1 MQSLEQRQEQRQAA
15 ARVLSRDDA
24 ERLVA
29 SVLATMA
36 DLEKVLAHETAHVR
50 VGRVR
55 DGLAEEAKKSELAS
69 AYLRGL
75 EAVKA
80 NAVALARFAPEAIER
95 LKTAHAAF
103 GRIVETNQT
112 VLATARA
119 VSESLVKSVAEE
131 MNRLSRPQGYA
142 PAGFGAAGSGA
153 PPPRSEPLVLSKRL

>member
-1 MQSLEQRQEQRQAA
+1 MC
-15 ARVLSRDDA
+15 
-24 ERLVA
+24 A
-29 SVLATMA
+29 SGASATGSP
-36 DLEKVLAHETAHVR
+36 KKP
-50 VGRVR
+50 
-55 DGLAEEAKKSELAS
+55 KKSELAS

-103 GRIVETNQT
+103 GRMVETNQT

-119 VSESLVKSVAEE
+119 VSESLVKSIAEE

-142 PAGFGAAGSGA
+142 PAGYGAAGSGA